1 VSPETTETPEN
12 AAELPENAGAVENAT
27 SFRAVPD
34 HATLH
39 GALGPLAN
47 LAGRW
52 SGTGFNM
59 IARPDH
65 QGHNDIFLELN
76 LTKESLV
83 FNTIGSPIPN
93 RGSEQDDITL
103 FGVHYL
109 QTISDRTT
117 HGALHLEPGIWINIP
132 KTTKPAEG
140 PTIARLATIPHGD
153 AANIQGTATSVGGPP
168 TIHGTNTVPFTIGS
182 PTPGPGTPNGFPEYN
197 LSHAN
202 PFRTHPVPAGITQ
215 AMIDNPNVVLTDH
228 IAHQTIT
235 HTEVLSI
242 STHPHGG
249 VQNIPFVV
257 HNANAVSVQATF
269 WIETVKPASGPT
281 HMQLQYTQTVLLNF
295 LGLSWPHVTV
305 ANLTKTF

>member
-1 VSPETTETPEN
+1 MSTDTTDTTELPDEAGLNEN
-12 AAELPENAGAVENAT
+12 IT
-27 SFRAVPD
+27 SFRAVAD
-34 HATLH
+34 HASLH
-39 GALGPLAN
+39 GSLGPLAN
-47 LAGRW
+47 LPGRW
-52 SGTGFNM
+52 SGDGFNI
-59 IARPDH
+59 IARPDF

-93 RGSEQDDITL
+93 RGSEQDDISL

-132 KTTKPAEG
+132 KTTKPALG
-140 PTIARLATIPHGD
+140 PTVVRLATIPHGD
-153 AANIQGTATSVGGPP
+153 AANIQGTALSVSGGP
-168 TIHGTNTVPFTIGS
+168 TIHPTNTVPFAIGS
-182 PTPGPGTPNGFPEYN
+182 PTPGPGTPNGFPEYD
-197 LSHAN
+197 LSHPNA
-202 PFRTHPVPAGITQ
+202 FRTHPVPAALTQ
-215 AMIDNPNVVLTDH
+215 AMIDNPNVVLTDA
-228 IAHQTIT
+228 IAHETIT

-257 HNANAVSVQATF
+257 HNANAAFVSAIF
-269 WIETVKPASGPT
+269 WIETVKPASGPVF
-281 HMQLQYTQTVLLNF
+281 MQLQYSQTVLLNF

-305 ANLTKTF
+305 ATLKKTF